1 MKIAMIGQRGVPA
14 TFGGVERHVEEL
26 GARLAADGHEVVVF
40 CRRGYGE
47 SEPERY
53 RGMRL
58 VHQHT
63 VDSKHLESF
72 VASGTATVAT
82 LGRGY
87 DVVHYHAVGPGLFS
101 PIVRG
106 LSGARVVQTI
116 HGLDGERAKWGRGAE
131 RAAALRDLAQRSR
144 AAPDDRRL
152 EVAPAGLSGPLRA
165 RDRAHRQRHPG
176 GHPASAAA
184 ITERWGLTR
193 GSYVLSVG
201 RLVPEKAPEHLLA
214 AFADVPGDT
223 RLVLAGG
230 SSHTDEYVRQL
241 HSMAAS
247 DPRVIMA
254 GYVYGAELEELYSNA
269 AVFVLPSLLEGL
281 PLTLLEAAS
290 YGRSIVV
297 SDIPPHVE
305 VVGSCGPGA
314 RLFPTGDIPALTKAL
329 TEALQAPRDEERA
342 GAEALSARVR
352 ATYSWDRATS
362 ETEALYAEL
371 VARKGNG
378 PVARCARVAG
388 DRTRRRDRDERGSPS
403 GDHRPRVLLVTGFGR
418 SGTTLVNTILGSTPG
433 VFAAGEV
440 RFLWE
445 RGLVEGRRC
454 GCGEPLQRCPVW
466 GPVLEKAFGSPS
478 EVDPA
483 ASSPRTPASCA
494 PGTCRGCWPPASSAT
509 A

>member
-72 VASGTATVAT
+72 VASATATAAT
-82 LGRGY
+82 LGKRY
-87 DVVHYHAVGPGLFS
+87 DIVHYHAVGPGLFS
-101 PIVRG
+101 PVVRA

-116 HGLDGERAKWGRGAE
+116 HGLDGERAKWGRGASALLRFGTWLSARVPDRTIVVSKSLQGAYRE
-131 RAAALRDLAQRSR
+131 RYGRETVHIVNGT
-144 AAPDDRRL
+144 P
-152 EVAPAGLSGPLRA
+152 EVTPRP
-165 RDRAHRQRHPG
+165 
-176 GHPASAAA
+176 AAA

-223 RLVLAGG
+223 RLVMAGG
-230 SSHTDEYVRQL
+230 SSHTDEYVSDL
-241 HSMAAS
+241 HSMAAA

-269 AVFVLPSLLEGL
+269 AAFVLPSLLEGL

-290 YGRSIVV
+290 YGCSIVA

-305 VVGSCGPGA
+305 VVGSSGPGA
-314 RLFPTGDIPALTKAL
+314 RLFATGDIPALTKAL
-329 TEALQAPRDEERA
+329 TEALQAPADEERA
-342 GAEALSARVR
+342 GAEALSTRVR
-352 ATYSWDRATS
+352 ATYSWDRATA

-371 VARKGNG
+371 IARKGTG
-378 PVARCARVAG
+378 PVARWRTLSRRPDEVAR
-388 DRTRRRDRDERGSPS
+388 P
-403 GDHRPRVLLVTGFGR
+403 
-418 SGTTLVNTILGSTPG
+418 
-433 VFAAGEV
+433 
-440 RFLWE
+440 
-445 RGLVEGRRC
+445 
-454 GCGEPLQRCPVW
+454 
-466 GPVLEKAFGSPS
+466 
-478 EVDPA
+478 
-483 ASSPRTPASCA
+483 
-494 PGTCRGCWPPASSAT
+494 
-509 A
+509 

>member
-58 VHQHT
+58 MHQHT

-72 VASGTATVAT
+72 VASATATAAT
-82 LGRGY
+82 IWRGY

-101 PIVRG
+101 PIARA
-106 LSGARVVQTI
+106 LSGAGVVQTI
-116 HGLDGERAKWGRGAE
+116 HGLDGERAKWGRGASTL
-131 RAAALRDLAQRSR
+131 LRFGTWLSARV
-144 AAPDDRRL
+144 PDRTIVVSKSLQD
-152 EVAPAGLSGPLRA
+152 AY
-165 RDRAHRQRHPG
+165 RDRYDRETAHIVNGTPEVTSRP
-176 GHPASAAA
+176 AAA

-201 RLVPEKAPEHLLA
+201 RLVPEKAPEHLLS

-223 RLVLAGG
+223 RLVMAGG
-230 SSHTDEYVRQL
+230 SSHTDEYVSDL

-269 AVFVLPSLLEGL
+269 AAFVLPSLLEGL

-290 YGRSIVV
+290 YGCSIVA

-305 VVGSCGPGA
+305 VVGSSGPGA

-329 TEALQAPRDEERA
+329 TEALQAPPDEERA

-352 ATYSWDRATS
+352 ATYSWDRATA

-371 VARKGNG
+371 IARKGTG
-378 PVARCARVAG
+378 PIARWRPRGRRSDEVAR
-388 DRTRRRDRDERGSPS
+388 P
-403 GDHRPRVLLVTGFGR
+403 
-418 SGTTLVNTILGSTPG
+418 
-433 VFAAGEV
+433 
-440 RFLWE
+440 
-445 RGLVEGRRC
+445 
-454 GCGEPLQRCPVW
+454 
-466 GPVLEKAFGSPS
+466 
-478 EVDPA
+478 
-483 ASSPRTPASCA
+483 
-494 PGTCRGCWPPASSAT
+494 
-509 A
+509 

>member
-47 SEPERY
+47 SEPDGY

-72 VASGTATVAT
+72 VASATATAAT
-82 LGRGY
+82 IGQGY

-101 PIVRG
+101 PVARA
-106 LSGARVVQTI
+106 LSGACVVQTI
-116 HGLDGERAKWGRGAE
+116 HGLDGERAKWGRGASE
-131 RAAALRDLAQRSR
+131 LLRF
-144 AAPDDRRL
+144 
-152 EVAPAGLSGPLRA
+152 GTWLSARVPNRTIVVSKSLQDA
-165 RDRAHRQRHPG
+165 YRDRYGRETVHIVNGTPEVTSRP
-176 GHPASAAA
+176 PAA
-184 ITERWGLTR
+184 ITQRWGLTR

-230 SSHTDEYVRQL
+230 SSHTDEYVGDL

-269 AVFVLPSLLEGL
+269 AAFVLPSLLEGL

-290 YGRSIVV
+290 YGCSIVA

-305 VVGSCGPGA
+305 VVGASGPGA

-329 TEALQAPRDEERA
+329 TETLQAPPDEERT

-352 ATYSWDRATS
+352 ATYSWDRATA
-362 ETEALYAEL
+362 ETEELYAEL
-371 VARKGNG
+371 IASKGSG
-378 PVARCARVAG
+378 PVAR
-388 DRTRRRDRDERGSPS
+388 
-403 GDHRPRVLLVTGFGR
+403 GR
-418 SGTTLVNTILGSTPG
+418 
-433 VFAAGEV
+433 
-440 RFLWE
+440 
-445 RGLVEGRRC
+445 GRRS
-454 GCGEPLQRCPVW
+454 
-466 GPVLEKAFGSPS
+466 A
-478 EVDPA
+478 EVARP
-483 ASSPRTPASCA
+483 
-494 PGTCRGCWPPASSAT
+494 
-509 A
+509 

>member
-26 GARLAADGHEVVVF
+26 GARLAADGHEVVIF
-40 CRRGYGE
+40 CRRGYGD

-72 VASGTATVAT
+72 VASATATGAT
-82 LGRGY
+82 VGRGY

-101 PIVRG
+101 PIARA

-116 HGLDGERAKWGRGAE
+116 HGFDGERAKWGRSASALLRFGTWLSARVPHRTIVVSKSLQDAYRE
-131 RAAALRDLAQRSR
+131 RYERETVHIVNGT
-144 AAPDDRRL
+144 P
-152 EVAPAGLSGPLRA
+152 EVNPRP
-165 RDRAHRQRHPG
+165 
-176 GHPASAAA
+176 AAA

-230 SSHTDEYVRQL
+230 SSHTDEYVSEL
-241 HSMAAS
+241 HSMAAA

-254 GYVYGAELEELYSNA
+254 GYVFGAELEELYSNA
-269 AVFVLPSLLEGL
+269 AAFVLPSLLEGL

-290 YGRSIVV
+290 YGCSIVA

-305 VVGSCGPGA
+305 VVGASGPGA
-314 RLFPTGDIPALTKAL
+314 RLFATGDIPALTKAM
-329 TEALQAPRDEERA
+329 TEALQAPPDEERA
-342 GAEALSARVR
+342 GAAALSARVR

-371 VARKGNG
+371 IARKGDG
-378 PVARCARVAG
+378 PVARW
-388 DRTRRRDRDERGSPS
+388 RTRARRSDGAR
-403 GDHRPRVLLVTGFGR
+403 RP
-418 SGTTLVNTILGSTPG
+418 
-433 VFAAGEV
+433 
-440 RFLWE
+440 
-445 RGLVEGRRC
+445 
-454 GCGEPLQRCPVW
+454 
-466 GPVLEKAFGSPS
+466 
-478 EVDPA
+478 
-483 ASSPRTPASCA
+483 
-494 PGTCRGCWPPASSAT
+494 
-509 A
+509 

>member
-26 GARLAADGHEVVVF
+26 GARLAADGHEVVIF
-40 CRRGYGE
+40 CRRGYGDT
-47 SEPERY
+47 EPERY

-72 VASGTATVAT
+72 VASATATVAT
-82 LGRGY
+82 VGRGY

-101 PIVRG
+101 PIARA

-116 HGLDGERAKWGRGAE
+116 HGLDGERAKWGRGAS
-131 RAAALRDLAQRSR
+131 ALLRF
-144 AAPDDRRL
+144 
-152 EVAPAGLSGPLRA
+152 GTWLSARVPHRTIVVSKSLQDA
-165 RDRAHRQRHPG
+165 YRDRYERESVHIVNGTPEVTQRP
-176 GHPASAAA
+176 AAA

-230 SSHTDEYVRQL
+230 SSHTDEYVDEL
-241 HSMAAS
+241 HSMAAA

-254 GYVYGAELEELYSNA
+254 GYVFGAELEELYSNA
-269 AVFVLPSLLEGL
+269 SAFVLPSLLEGL

-290 YGRSIVV
+290 YGCSIVA

-305 VVGSCGPGA
+305 VVGASGPGA
-314 RLFPTGDIPALTKAL
+314 RLFATGDIPALTKAM
-329 TEALQAPRDEERA
+329 TEALQAPPDEERA

-362 ETEALYAEL
+362 DTEALYAEL
-371 VARKGNG
+371 IARKGKG
-378 PVARCARVAG
+378 PVARW
-388 DRTRRRDRDERGSPS
+388 RTR
-403 GDHRPRVLLVTGFGR
+403 
-418 SGTTLVNTILGSTPG
+418 
-433 VFAAGEV
+433 
-440 RFLWE
+440 
-445 RGLVEGRRC
+445 GRRSDEA
-454 GCGEPLQRCPVW
+454 GRP
-466 GPVLEKAFGSPS
+466 
-478 EVDPA
+478 
-483 ASSPRTPASCA
+483 
-494 PGTCRGCWPPASSAT
+494 
-509 A
+509 

>member
-26 GARLAADGHEVVVF
+26 GARLAADGHEVVIF
-40 CRRGYGE
+40 CRRGYGDT
-47 SEPERY
+47 EPERY

-72 VASGTATVAT
+72 VASATATVAT
-82 LGRGY
+82 VGRGY

-101 PIVRG
+101 PIARA

-116 HGLDGERAKWGRGAE
+116 HGLDGERAKWGRGAS
-131 RAAALRDLAQRSR
+131 ALLRF
-144 AAPDDRRL
+144 
-152 EVAPAGLSGPLRA
+152 GTWLSARVPHRTIVVSKSLQDA
-165 RDRAHRQRHPG
+165 YRDRYERESVHIVNGTPEVTQRP
-176 GHPASAAA
+176 AAA

-230 SSHTDEYVRQL
+230 SSHTDEYVDEL
-241 HSMAAS
+241 HSMAAA

-254 GYVYGAELEELYSNA
+254 GYVFGAELEELYSNA
-269 AVFVLPSLLEGL
+269 SAFVLPSLLEGL

-290 YGRSIVV
+290 YGCSIVA
-297 SDIPPHVE
+297 SDIPPHLE
-305 VVGSCGPGA
+305 VVGASGPGA
-314 RLFPTGDIPALTKAL
+314 RLFATGDIPALTKAM
-329 TEALQAPRDEERA
+329 TEALQAPPDEERA

-362 ETEALYAEL
+362 DTEALYTEL
-371 VARKGNG
+371 IARKGKG
-378 PVARCARVAG
+378 PVARW
-388 DRTRRRDRDERGSPS
+388 RTR
-403 GDHRPRVLLVTGFGR
+403 
-418 SGTTLVNTILGSTPG
+418 
-433 VFAAGEV
+433 
-440 RFLWE
+440 
-445 RGLVEGRRC
+445 GRRSDEA
-454 GCGEPLQRCPVW
+454 GRP
-466 GPVLEKAFGSPS
+466 
-478 EVDPA
+478 
-483 ASSPRTPASCA
+483 
-494 PGTCRGCWPPASSAT
+494 
-509 A
+509 

>member
-26 GARLAADGHEVVVF
+26 GARLAADGHEVVIF
-40 CRRGYGE
+40 CRRGYGDT
-47 SEPERY
+47 EPERY

-72 VASGTATVAT
+72 VASATATVAT
-82 LGRGY
+82 VGRGY

-101 PIVRG
+101 PVVRA

-116 HGLDGERAKWGRGAE
+116 HGLDGERAKWGRGAS
-131 RAAALRDLAQRSR
+131 ALLRF
-144 AAPDDRRL
+144 
-152 EVAPAGLSGPLRA
+152 GTWLSARVPHRTIVVSKSLQDA
-165 RDRAHRQRHPG
+165 YRDRYERETVHIVNGTPAVTQRP
-176 GHPASAAA
+176 AAA

-214 AFADVPGDT
+214 AFAEVPGDT

-230 SSHTDEYVRQL
+230 SSHTDEYVGEL
-241 HSMAAS
+241 HSMAAA

-254 GYVYGAELEELYSNA
+254 GYVFGAELEELYSNA
-269 AVFVLPSLLEGL
+269 AAFVLPSLLEGL

-290 YGRSIVV
+290 YGCSIVA

-305 VVGSCGPGA
+305 VVGSSGPGA
-314 RLFPTGDIPALTKAL
+314 RLFATGDIPALTKAM
-329 TEALQAPRDEERA
+329 TEALQAPPDEERA

-362 ETEALYAEL
+362 DTEALYAEL
-371 VARKGNG
+371 VARTGRG
-378 PVARCARVAG
+378 PVARWLTRGPRSAPAG
-388 DRTRRRDRDERGSPS
+388 
-403 GDHRPRVLLVTGFGR
+403 
-418 SGTTLVNTILGSTPG
+418 TP
-433 VFAAGEV
+433 
-440 RFLWE
+440 
-445 RGLVEGRRC
+445 
-454 GCGEPLQRCPVW
+454 
-466 GPVLEKAFGSPS
+466 
-478 EVDPA
+478 
-483 ASSPRTPASCA
+483 
-494 PGTCRGCWPPASSAT
+494 
-509 A
+509 

>member
-26 GARLAADGHEVVVF
+26 GSRLAADGHEVVIF

-72 VASGTATVAT
+72 VASATATAAT
-82 LGRGY
+82 IGKGY

-101 PIVRG
+101 PIVRA

-116 HGLDGERAKWGRGAE
+116 HGLDGERAKWGRGAS
-131 RAAALRDLAQRSR
+131 ALLRFGTWLSARV
-144 AAPDDRRL
+144 PDRTIVVSKSLQD
-152 EVAPAGLSGPLRA
+152 AY
-165 RDRAHRQRHPG
+165 RDRYDRETVHIVNGTPEVTTRP
-176 GHPASAAA
+176 AAA

-201 RLVPEKAPEHLLA
+201 RLVPEKAPEHLLS

-223 RLVLAGG
+223 RLVMAGG
-230 SSHTDEYVRQL
+230 SSHTDEYVSDL

-269 AVFVLPSLLEGL
+269 AAFVLPSLLEGL

-290 YGRSIVV
+290 YGCSIVA

-305 VVGSCGPGA
+305 VVGSSGPGA
-314 RLFPTGDIPALTKAL
+314 RLFATGDIPALTKAL
-329 TEALQAPRDEERA
+329 TEALQAPPDEERA
-342 GAEALSARVR
+342 GAEALSTRVR
-352 ATYSWDRATS
+352 ATYSWDRATA

-371 VARKGNG
+371 IASKGTG
-378 PVARCARVAG
+378 PVARW
-388 DRTRRRDRDERGSPS
+388 
-403 GDHRPRVLLVTGFGR
+403 R
-418 SGTTLVNTILGSTPG
+418 SG
-433 VFAAGEV
+433 
-440 RFLWE
+440 
-445 RGLVEGRRC
+445 GRR
-454 GCGEPLQRCPVW
+454 
-466 GPVLEKAFGSPS
+466 AD
-478 EVDPA
+478 EVARP
-483 ASSPRTPASCA
+483 
-494 PGTCRGCWPPASSAT
+494 
-509 A
+509 

>member
-72 VASGTATVAT
+72 VASATATAAT
-82 LGRGY
+82 IGKGY

-101 PIVRG
+101 PIVRA

-116 HGLDGERAKWGRGAE
+116 HGLDGERAKWGRGAS
-131 RAAALRDLAQRSR
+131 ALLRFGTWLSARV
-144 AAPDDRRL
+144 PDRTIVVSKSLQD
-152 EVAPAGLSGPLRA
+152 AY
-165 RDRAHRQRHPG
+165 RDRYDRETVHIVNGTPEVTPRP
-176 GHPASAAA
+176 AAA
-184 ITERWGLTR
+184 ITARWGLTR

-201 RLVPEKAPEHLLA
+201 RLVPEKAPEHLLS

-223 RLVLAGG
+223 RLVMAGG
-230 SSHTDEYVRQL
+230 SSHTDEYVSDL

-269 AVFVLPSLLEGL
+269 AAFVLPSLLEGL

-290 YGRSIVV
+290 YGCSIVA

-305 VVGSCGPGA
+305 VVGSSGPGA
-314 RLFPTGDIPALTKAL
+314 RLFATGDIPALTKAL
-329 TEALQAPRDEERA
+329 TEALQAPPDEERA
-342 GAEALSARVR
+342 GAEALSTRVR
-352 ATYSWDRATS
+352 ATYSWDRATT

-371 VARKGNG
+371 IARKGTG
-378 PVARCARVAG
+378 PVARW
-388 DRTRRRDRDERGSPS
+388 RTR
-403 GDHRPRVLLVTGFGR
+403 
-418 SGTTLVNTILGSTPG
+418 
-433 VFAAGEV
+433 
-440 RFLWE
+440 
-445 RGLVEGRRC
+445 GRR
-454 GCGEPLQRCPVW
+454 PD
-466 GPVLEKAFGSPS
+466 
-478 EVDPA
+478 EVARP
-483 ASSPRTPASCA
+483 
-494 PGTCRGCWPPASSAT
+494 
-509 A
+509 

>member
-72 VASGTATVAT
+72 VASATATAAT
-82 LGRGY
+82 IGKGY

-101 PIVRG
+101 PIVRA

-116 HGLDGERAKWGRGAE
+116 HGLDGERAKWGRGAS
-131 RAAALRDLAQRSR
+131 ALLRFGTWLSARV
-144 AAPDDRRL
+144 PDRTIVVSKSLQD
-152 EVAPAGLSGPLRA
+152 AY
-165 RDRAHRQRHPG
+165 RDRYDRETVHIVNGTPEVTTRP
-176 GHPASAAA
+176 AAA

-201 RLVPEKAPEHLLA
+201 RLVPEKAPEHLLS

-223 RLVLAGG
+223 RLVMAGG
-230 SSHTDEYVRQL
+230 SSHTDEYVSDL

-269 AVFVLPSLLEGL
+269 AAFVLPSLLEGL

-290 YGRSIVV
+290 YGCSIVA

-305 VVGSCGPGA
+305 VVGSSGPGA
-314 RLFPTGDIPALTKAL
+314 RLFATGDIPALTKAL
-329 TEALQAPRDEERA
+329 TEALQAPPDEERA
-342 GAEALSARVR
+342 GAEALSTRVR
-352 ATYSWDRATS
+352 ATYSWDRATA

-371 VARKGNG
+371 IASKGTG
-378 PVARCARVAG
+378 PVARW
-388 DRTRRRDRDERGSPS
+388 
-403 GDHRPRVLLVTGFGR
+403 R
-418 SGTTLVNTILGSTPG
+418 SG
-433 VFAAGEV
+433 
-440 RFLWE
+440 
-445 RGLVEGRRC
+445 GRR
-454 GCGEPLQRCPVW
+454 
-466 GPVLEKAFGSPS
+466 AD
-478 EVDPA
+478 EVARP
-483 ASSPRTPASCA
+483 
-494 PGTCRGCWPPASSAT
+494 
-509 A
+509 